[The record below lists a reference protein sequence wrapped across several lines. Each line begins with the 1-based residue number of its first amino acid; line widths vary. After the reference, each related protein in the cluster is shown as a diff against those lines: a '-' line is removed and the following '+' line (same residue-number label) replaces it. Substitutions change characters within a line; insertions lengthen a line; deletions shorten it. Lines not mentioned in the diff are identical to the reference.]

1 MESAPIRQ
9 NVTEKDLGRTV
20 QRMRNTILSQRN
32 FKLAALLVL
41 LIAAGIFL
49 STCGGS
55 RANVRKDESASNTAP
70 AVVDVTTAAAIKR
83 DLPRF
88 FEATGSLA
96 GDEQTDVAPQTAG
109 KVVAV
114 GVDIGSFVKRGAML
128 VKLDDA
134 ELKLRVDQ
142 AATQVEQAKAA
153 VRQAEEKIGLRPGQ
167 AFDPNRVADVAA
179 AKVALDLAQKNL
191 VRAEKLIE
199 SGDVSRSFYDE
210 QRARRD
216 QLKEQYEVALAQA
229 RQNYAA
235 VEVARTNVANAQAQL
250 ALARK
255 NLSYSIIPAPIDGFV
270 AERTADLGEYVS
282 PQQKVATIVRTN
294 PLRIRIDIPEQAIP
308 EVKVGQSVSV
318 TTSAW
323 PDKSFAGRVARIA
336 PNVSATSRTLTVEA
350 QIENSSAALKPGQFA
365 TVRILQ
371 ERPEPAVLI
380 PSRAIVTEAGVSR
393 VFVIKNGHA
402 EQRLVQTGQTEGD
415 LIEVKSGVAAEEQVA
430 TSNLERLSDGVAVK
444 Q

>member
-1 MESAPIRQ
+1 
-9 NVTEKDLGRTV
+9 
-20 QRMRNTILSQRN
+20 MRFQAK
-32 FKLAALLVL
+32 FVALLL
-41 LIAAGIFL
+41 LLLAISVFVA
-49 STCGGS
+49 SCGGS
-55 RANVRKDESASNTAP
+55 RANVRKDEPAGTAP
-70 AVVDVTTAAAIKR
+70 PVAVEVTTAAAIQR

-96 GDEQTDVAPQTAG
+96 GDQQTDVAPQTSG

-114 GVDIGSFVKRGAML
+114 GVDIGTYVKRGQML
-128 VKLDDA
+128 VRLDDA

-142 AATQVEQAKAA
+142 AAAQLEQTKAA
-153 VRQAEEKIGLRPGQ
+153 VRQAEEKIGLRPAQ
-167 AFDPNRVADVAA
+167 AFDPNRVAEVAA
-179 AKVALDLAQKNL
+179 AKVAFDLAEKNL
-191 VRAEKLIE
+191 RRAEKLIE

-216 QLKEQYEVALAQA
+216 QLKEQYDVALAQA
-229 RQNYAA
+229 RQNYAG
-235 VEVARTNVANAQAQL
+235 VDVARTNVANAEAQL

-255 NLSYSIIPAPIDGFV
+255 NLSYANIPAPIDGFV
-270 AERTADLGEYVS
+270 SERTADLGEYVS

-308 EVKVGQSVSV
+308 EVRVGQSVSI

-323 PDKSFAGRVARIA
+323 PDKNFAGRVARIA

-350 QIENSSAALKPGQFA
+350 EIENSSGALKPGQFA

-371 ERPEPAVLI
+371 ERAAPAVLI
-380 PSRAIVTEAGVSR
+380 PARAVVNEAGVSR

-415 LIEVKSGVAAEEQVA
+415 LIEVKSGVAADEQVA
-430 TSNLERLSDGVAVK
+430 TSNIEQLSDGIAVK